1 MTKLAALFAFAV
13 IFCLPAMAQGTPQFE
28 IGGGYAFR
36 SYDESQSGTRLK
48 MNGWDAFGDY
58 HIWRFINVA
67 ADFSGT
73 YNHYGSSTNVYTNDG
88 NTAIYN
94 ALIGPQLYPFGHRH
108 KYTLFGHFL
117 FGGGLYVYNLPPQGG
132 YSAVHTTD
140 SAMSWMG
147 GGGLDVRINK
157 HWSARLP
164 QADYEQTRFFGGN
177 PSQGNYR
184 ISVGVVYRFHQK

>member
-1 MTKLAALFAFAV
+1 MTKLAALFAFAL
-13 IFCLPAMAQGTPQFE
+13 IFCFPAMAQGTPQFE

-88 NTAIYN
+88 STAVYN

-108 KYTLFGHFL
+108 KYTLFGHVL
-117 FGGGLYVYNLPPQGG
+117 FGGGLYIYNLPPQGG
-132 YSAVHTTD
+132 YGAVHTSD
-140 SAMSWMG
+140 SARSWMG
-147 GGGLDVRINK
+147 GGGLT
-157 HWSARLP
+157 SATNNNCPAGLP
-164 QADYEQTRFFGGN
+164 EPTTNRT
-177 PSQGNYR
+177 
-184 ISVGVVYRFHQK
+184 